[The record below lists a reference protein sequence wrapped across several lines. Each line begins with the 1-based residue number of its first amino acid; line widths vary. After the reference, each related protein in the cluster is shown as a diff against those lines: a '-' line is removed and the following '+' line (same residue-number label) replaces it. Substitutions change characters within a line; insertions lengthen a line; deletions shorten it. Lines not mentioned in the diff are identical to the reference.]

1 MAHKKGVGSTDNGRD
16 SNSKR
21 LGVKLFGGQMALA
34 GNIIIRQRGTKFH
47 AGDNVYIGRDHT
59 IHAAVDG
66 LVDFKVRRKGRT
78 FVNIIP
84 ADEVEVKEVKKEAV
98 KKAPV
103 VVKPKA
109 PASTEVTADKKA
121 EAPADAKAEA
131 DKKEEVKNEA
141 SAKKET
147 KAKEGDNLTK
157 VEGIGPKIKEIL
169 WNAGVMTF
177 ADLAAKSAD
186 EVKEILL
193 AEGTR
198 YNRFDPTT
206 WPDQAKLAAEGK
218 WDELKEWQDKL
229 DGGKA

>member
-1 MAHKKGVGSTDNGRD
+1 MAHKKGVGSSDNGRD
-16 SNSKR
+16 SKSNR
-21 LGVKLFGGQMALA
+21 LGVKLFGGQLALA
-34 GNIIIRQRGTKFH
+34 GNIIIRQRGTRFH
-47 AGDNVYIGRDHT
+47 AGENVYMGKDHT
-59 IHAAVDG
+59 LHASIDG
-66 LVDFKVRRKGRT
+66 MVDFKVKRMNRT

-84 ADEVEVKEVKKEAV
+84 LTDEKPLAKAKKASAPAPKAKEAPKAALKKEAKEAPKAAVKKEA
-98 KKAPV
+98 KEA
-103 VVKPKA
+103 PKA
-109 PASTEVTADKKA
+109 AV
-121 EAPADAKAEA
+121 
-131 DKKEEVKNEA
+131 
-141 SAKKET
+141 KKET
-147 KAKEGDNLTK
+147 KAKSAGDNLTK

-206 WPDQAKLAAEGK
+206 WPAQAKMAAAGE
-218 WDELKEWQDKL
+218 WDKLKEWQDKL